1 MSRFQQAIRSGR
13 LALSA
18 ELLPDPGQEPARE
31 LERARRLADRFDAVI
46 VNPAAGEP
54 ATPPPAA
61 MAALLLREG
70 IDPVCVLNCRDR
82 NRIALYSELLGL
94 RAAGVR
100 SVVLERGEDTGLP
113 KHAKPVYDVDVR
125 ELSAIAQ
132 ELNEDEAA
140 PGQEFLVGARLPLID
155 PAADWNDQPL
165 AALASAGTE
174 VLLTR
179 PCLDGK
185 RTRDMMA
192 RFVAERLT
200 WRFSVVVT
208 LAVPVSSEEARRLAD
223 SVPGSRVPASL
234 FEELDTAADPR
245 TEGIGLGARLIRET
259 AELPGVSGINLLCL
273 DEVEPLLSA
282 VAGAGIQSSS

>member
-13 LALSA
+13 MALSA
-18 ELLPDPGQEPARE
+18 ELLPGPGREP
-31 LERARRLADRFDAVI
+31 ERARRLADDFDAVL
-46 VNPAAGEP
+46 VNPAVGEP
-54 ATPPPAA
+54 ATLPPAA

-100 SVVLERGEDTGLP
+100 CVVLERGEDTGLE

-132 ELNEDEAA
+132 ELNEDDAA
-140 PGQEFLVGARLPLID
+140 QGQEFLVGARLPLID

-165 AALASAGTE
+165 VALAAAGTGF
-174 VLLTR
+174 LLTR

-185 RTRDMMA
+185 RIRDMMA

-208 LAVPVSSEEARRLAD
+208 LAVPVSADEARRLAD
-223 SVPGSRVPASL
+223 AVPGSRVPASL
-234 FEELDTAADPR
+234 IEDLETAADPR
-245 TEGIGLGARLIRET
+245 SEGIGLGARLLRQT
-259 AELPGVSGINLLCL
+259 AGLPGVSGINLLCL
-273 DEVEPLLSA
+273 HEVDPLNSA
-282 VAGAGIQSSS
+282 VASAGIQSGS